1 MGGVPRQ
8 RPSRGRSER
17 RTICTNSM
25 QCYLPVLSYSCLLR
39 GRYRAG
45 YGNMSVILALEGAG
59 RRVKV
64 AKLALCYSLSAR
76 VTRDHLREGKRA
88 SKQVKQ
94 SVRR

>member
-1 MGGVPRQ
+1 
-8 RPSRGRSER
+8 
-17 RTICTNSM
+17 
-25 QCYLPVLSYSCLLR
+25 
-39 GRYRAG
+39 
-45 YGNMSVILALEGAG
+45 MSVILALEGAG